1 MPYDPNFPSSHEE
14 LTSPAFRGQFNALN
28 DKIDAVPV
36 GPQGPQGPPFANAI
50 VDGVSTLNPGE
61 AATVTTGFD
70 GANVHFNFGIPPG
83 ATGADGPPGP
93 QGPVGEVS
101 AQQLAD
107 GLAATLSSATAD
119 SSANSNPVA
128 TLDTPF
134 TNDPPTLADM
144 EVLRAKLNE
153 LITAMRR

>member
-1 MPYDPNFPSSHEE
+1 MPYNPALPADH
-14 LTSPAFRGQFNALN
+14 SPLVSAEMRGQLIGLN
-28 DKIDAVPV
+28 DRI
-36 GPQGPQGPPFANAI
+36 NAI
-50 VDGVSTLNPGE
+50 P
-61 AATVTTGFD
+61 A
-70 GANVHFNFGIPPG
+70 
-83 ATGADGPPGP
+83 GP